1 MKRRLGTALAM
12 AALLALAAGQAL
24 ADPRSKWR
32 IEFDHSSDN
41 AGEIVLRI
49 TPENGQPIDVTT
61 QIPDSTRE
69 NVAADLVRDSLK
81 AALGKGYKIQTDDGE
96 DVRHAAQ
103 FPQTTLDFGGELIAS
118 LERVP
123 FRQNHHDFEFALVV
137 ARHEILSNQAKNE
150 RCRNQHADG
159 DQYHRP
165 AMTQCHT

>member
-1 MKRRLGTALAM
+1 MGAKRKPA
-12 AALLALAAGQAL
+12 
-24 ADPRSKWR
+24 

-96 DVRHAAQ
+96 DVLIRRSGKTPK
-103 FPQTTLDFGGELIAS
+103 FELTLAS
-118 LERVP
+118 STVTGLSVKIER
-123 FRQNHHDFEFALVV
+123 D
-137 ARHEILSNQAKNE
+137 
-150 RCRNQHADG
+150 
-159 DQYHRP
+159 
-165 AMTQCHT
+165 

>member
-81 AALGKGYKIQTDDGE
+81 AALGKRYKIQTDDGE
-96 DVRHAAQ
+96 DVLIRRSGKTPK
-103 FPQTTLDFGGELIAS
+103 FELTLAS
-118 LERVP
+118 STVTGLSIKIER
-123 FRQNHHDFEFALVV
+123 D
-137 ARHEILSNQAKNE
+137 
-150 RCRNQHADG
+150 
-159 DQYHRP
+159 
-165 AMTQCHT
+165 

>member
-81 AALGKGYKIQTDDGE
+81 ATLGKGYKIQTDDGE
-96 DVRHAAQ
+96 AVLIRKSGKTPK
-103 FPQTTLDFGGELIAS
+103 FELTLAS
-118 LERVP
+118 STVTGLSVKIER
-123 FRQNHHDFEFALVV
+123 D
-137 ARHEILSNQAKNE
+137 
-150 RCRNQHADG
+150 
-159 DQYHRP
+159 
-165 AMTQCHT
+165 